1 MRSSPVRYGG
11 SRLLLVYVFGGC
23 LRRPG
28 ESGLAAQ
35 TPIMPRLKQS
45 FEHAAH
51 NAGGGYIDTDHLL
64 VGITHVHGALAMSIL
79 RSHGIR
85 PDVVRASVEER
96 RRRAS

>member
-1 MRSSPVRYGG
+1 M
-11 SRLLLVYVFGGC
+11 
-23 LRRPG
+23 
-28 ESGLAAQ
+28 
-35 TPIMPRLKQS
+35 MPRLKQS

-96 RRRAS
+96 RRRASWLLGPSGAPSW